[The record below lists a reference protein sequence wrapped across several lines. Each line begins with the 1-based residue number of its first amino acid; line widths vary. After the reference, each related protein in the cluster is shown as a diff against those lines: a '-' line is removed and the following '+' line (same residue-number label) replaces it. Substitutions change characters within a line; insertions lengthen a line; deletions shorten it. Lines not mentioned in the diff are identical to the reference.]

1 MNTLR
6 IGLVSISDRASSGVY
21 QDKGIPALEEW
32 LARALTTPFELQ
44 TRLIPDEQAIIEQTL
59 CELVDEMGCHLVLT
73 TGGTGPA
80 RRDVTPDATLAIAD
94 REMPGFGEQMRQVS
108 LHFVPTAILSRQVG
122 VIRKQAGRIPRVFIN
137 DLLARTDIVDLI
149 DARVKLKKQGKNFH
163 ACCPFH
169 NEKTPSFTVNGE
181 KQFYHCFGCGAHGNA
196 IDFLMNYDKLEFV
209 ETVEELA
216 AMHNLEVP
224 FEAGSGPSQ
233 IERHQRQTLYQ
244 LMDGLNTFYQQS
256 LQQPV
261 AMSARQYLEKRGLSH
276 EVIARFAIGFAPP
289 GWDNVLKRFG
299 GNPENRQ
306 SLIDAGMLVTNDQGR
321 SYDRFRERVMFPIRD
336 KRGRVIGF
344 GGRVLGN
351 DTPKYLNSPETDIF
365 HKGRQLYG
373 LYEAQQDNAEPNRLL
388 VVEGYMDVV
397 ALAQYGINY
406 AVASLGT
413 STTADHIQL
422 LFRATNN
429 VICCYDGDRAG
440 RDAAWRALET
450 ALPYMTDGRQLRFMF
465 LPDGEDPDTLV
476 RKEGKEAFEARMEQ
490 AMPLSAFLFNSL
502 MPQVDLSTPDGR
514 ARLSTLALPL
524 ISQVPGETLRIY
536 LRQELGNKLGILD
549 DSQLERLMP
558 KAAESGVSRPVPQ
571 LKRTTMRILIGL
583 LVQNPELATLVPPLE
598 NLDENKLPGLGLFRE
613 LVNTCLSQPGL
624 TTGQLLEHYR
634 GTNNAATLEKL
645 SMWDD
650 IADKNI
656 AEQTFTDSL
665 NHMFD
670 SLLELRQEELIARER
685 THGLSN
691 EERLELWTLNQEL
704 AKK

>member
-1 MNTLR
+1 M
-6 IGLVSISDRASSGVY
+6 
-21 QDKGIPALEEW
+21 
-32 LARALTTPFELQ
+32 
-44 TRLIPDEQAIIEQTL
+44 
-59 CELVDEMGCHLVLT
+59 
-73 TGGTGPA
+73 
-80 RRDVTPDATLAIAD
+80 
-94 REMPGFGEQMRQVS
+94 
-108 LHFVPTAILSRQVG
+108 
-122 VIRKQAGRIPRVFIN
+122 AGRIPRVFIN

-149 DARVKLKKQGKNFH
+149 DARVKLKKQGKNYH

-196 IDFLMNYDKLEFV
+196 LDFLMNYDKLEFV
-209 ETVEELA
+209 ESVEELA

-224 FEAGSGPSQ
+224 FEAGSGPSL

-244 LMDGLNTFYQQS
+244 LMDGLNAFYQQS
-256 LQQPV
+256 LTQP
-261 AMSARQYLEKRGLSH
+261 AAEPARQYLSRRGLSS
-276 EVIARFAIGFAPP
+276 EIIERFAIGYAPP

-299 GNPENRQ
+299 GNSENRK

-321 SYDRFRERVMFPIRD
+321 SYDRIRERVMFPIRD

-373 LYEAQQDNAEPNRLL
+373 LYEAQQDNDEPQRLL

-422 LFRATNN
+422 LFRVTKN

-450 ALPYMTDGRQLRFMF
+450 ALPYMSDGRQLRFMF

-490 AMPLSAFLFNSL
+490 ALPLSTFLFNSL
-502 MPQVDLSTPDGR
+502 LPQADLTTPDGTTQL
-514 ARLSTLALPL
+514 AALALPL
-524 ISQVPGETLRIY
+524 INQVPGETLRIQ
-536 LRQELGNKLGILD
+536 LRQLLGNKIGIFDDAQLD
-549 DSQLERLMP
+549 RLMP
-558 KAAESGVSRPVPQ
+558 KQVESATTRPAPQ

-583 LVQNPELATLVPPLE
+583 LIQNPELAPKVPPLE
-598 NLDENKLPGLGLFRE
+598 GLDHSRLAGLGLFTE

-634 GTNNAATLEKL
+634 GTKEATTLEKL

-650 IADKNI
+650 IADKDI
-656 AEQTFTDSL
+656 AEKTFTDAL

-670 SLLELRQEELIARER
+670 SMLERRQEELIARDR
-685 THGLSN
+685 THGLSS
-691 EERLELWTLNQEL
+691 EERRELWQLNQEL

>member
-1 MNTLR
+1 M
-6 IGLVSISDRASSGVY
+6 GL
-21 QDKGIPALEEW
+21 
-32 LARALTTPFELQ
+32 
-44 TRLIPDEQAIIEQTL
+44 
-59 CELVDEMGCHLVLT
+59 M
-73 TGGTGPA
+73 
-80 RRDVTPDATLAIAD
+80 
-94 REMPGFGEQMRQVS
+94 
-108 LHFVPTAILSRQVG
+108 
-122 VIRKQAGRIPRVFIN
+122 AGRIPRVFIN
-137 DLLARTDIVDLI
+137 DLLARTDIVDLV
-149 DARVKLKKQGKNFH
+149 DARVKLKKQGKNYH

-216 AMHNLEVP
+216 AMHNLDVP
-224 FEAGSGPSQ
+224 YEAGTGPSQ
-233 IERHQRQTLYQ
+233 IERHQRQNLYQ
-244 LMDGLNTFYQQS
+244 LLDGLSTFYQQS
-256 LQQPV
+256 LTQPN
-261 AMSARQYLEKRGLSH
+261 ASDAREYLSRRGLSAD
-276 EVIARFAIGFAPP
+276 VISRFAIGYAPA

-299 GNPENRQ
+299 GNEENRQ
-306 SLIDAGMLVTNDQGR
+306 SLIDAGMLVTNDRGR

-344 GGRVLGN
+344 GGRVLG
-351 DTPKYLNSPETDIF
+351 DGQPKYLNSPETDIF

-373 LYEAQQDNAEPNRLL
+373 LYEAQQSSPEPARLL

-397 ALAQYGINY
+397 ALAQYDINY

-422 LFRATNN
+422 LFRVTNN

-476 RKEGKEAFEARMEQ
+476 RKEGKDAFEARMDQ
-490 AMPLSAFLFNSL
+490 AQPLSTFLFNSL

-514 ARLSTLALPL
+514 AQLSTLALPL
-524 ISQVPGETLRIY
+524 ITQVPGETLRIY
-536 LRQELGNKLGILD
+536 LRQELGKKLGILD
-549 DSQLERLMP
+549 DSALERLMP
-558 KAAESGVSRPVPQ
+558 KQADAAPRNAPT

-583 LVQNPELATLVPPLE
+583 LLQNPELAPQVPPLDA
-598 NLDENKLPGLGLFRE
+598 LDKDKLPGLGLFAE

-624 TTGQLLEHYR
+624 TTGQLLEQYR
-634 GTNNAATLEKL
+634 GTKEAATLEKL

-650 IADKNI
+650 IADKDI
-656 AEQTFTDSL
+656 AEKTFTDSL

-670 SLLELRQEELIARER
+670 SMLEQRQEELIARER
-685 THGLSN
+685 THGLSS
-691 EERLELWTLNQEL
+691 EERRELWRLNQEL

>member
-1 MNTLR
+1 M
-6 IGLVSISDRASSGVY
+6 
-21 QDKGIPALEEW
+21 
-32 LARALTTPFELQ
+32 
-44 TRLIPDEQAIIEQTL
+44 
-59 CELVDEMGCHLVLT
+59 
-73 TGGTGPA
+73 
-80 RRDVTPDATLAIAD
+80 
-94 REMPGFGEQMRQVS
+94 
-108 LHFVPTAILSRQVG
+108 
-122 VIRKQAGRIPRVFIN
+122 AGRIPRVFIN

-149 DARVKLKKQGKNFH
+149 DARVKLKKQGKNYH

-224 FEAGSGPSQ
+224 FEAGSGPTQ
-233 IERHQRQTLYQ
+233 IERHQRQTLYE
-244 LMDGLNTFYQQS
+244 LLDGLNGFYRQALQAQS
-256 LQQPV
+256 GEP
-261 AMSARQYLEKRGLSH
+261 ARHYLAKRGLSDS
-276 EVIARFAIGFAPP
+276 VIERFAIGYAPP
-289 GWDNVLKRFG
+289 GWDNALKRFG
-299 GNPENRQ
+299 NNSENRK
-306 SLIDAGMLVTNDQGR
+306 SLIDAGMLVTNDNGR

-344 GGRVLGN
+344 GGRVLG
-351 DTPKYLNSPETDIF
+351 DALPKYLNSPETDIF

-373 LYEAQQDNAEPNRLL
+373 LYEVQQSDPNPPRLL

-397 ALAQYGINY
+397 ALAQYDINY

-413 STTADHIQL
+413 ATTAEHIQM
-422 LFRATNN
+422 LFRATNT

-440 RDAAWRALET
+440 RSAAWRALET

-476 RKEGKEAFEARMEQ
+476 RKEGKAAFEARMEQ
-490 AMPLSAFLFNSL
+490 AQPLSTFLFNSL
-502 MPQVDLSTPDGR
+502 LPQVDLSTPDGR
-514 ARLSTLALPL
+514 AQLSTLALPL

-549 DSQLERLMP
+549 DSQLERLMTRQ
-558 KAAESGVSRPVPQ
+558 ADNSQTRPAPT

-583 LVQNPELATLVPPLE
+583 LVQNPELAPLVPSLAA
-598 NLDENKLPGLGLFRE
+598 LDKTKLPGLELFAE

-634 GTNNAATLEKL
+634 GTKEAATLEKL
-645 SMWDD
+645 STWDD
-650 IADKNI
+650 IADKDI
-656 AEQTFTDSL
+656 AEKTFTDAL
-665 NHMFD
+665 DHMFD
-670 SLLELRQEELIARER
+670 SVLELRLTELIARSR
-685 THGLSN
+685 TQGLSAAER
-691 EERLELWTLNQEL
+691 EEVRIITE
-704 AKK
+704 ARARK

>member
-1 MNTLR
+1 M
-6 IGLVSISDRASSGVY
+6 
-21 QDKGIPALEEW
+21 
-32 LARALTTPFELQ
+32 
-44 TRLIPDEQAIIEQTL
+44 
-59 CELVDEMGCHLVLT
+59 
-73 TGGTGPA
+73 
-80 RRDVTPDATLAIAD
+80 
-94 REMPGFGEQMRQVS
+94 
-108 LHFVPTAILSRQVG
+108 
-122 VIRKQAGRIPRVFIN
+122 AGRIPRVFIN

-149 DARVKLKKQGKNFH
+149 DARVKLKKQGKNYH

-224 FEAGSGPSQ
+224 FEAGSGPTQ
-233 IERHQRQTLYQ
+233 IERHQRQTLYE
-244 LMDGLNTFYQQS
+244 LLDGLNGFYRQALQAQS
-256 LQQPV
+256 GEP
-261 AMSARQYLEKRGLSH
+261 ARHYLAKRGLSDS
-276 EVIARFAIGFAPP
+276 VIERFAIGYAPP
-289 GWDNVLKRFG
+289 GWDNALKRFG
-299 GNPENRQ
+299 NNSENRK
-306 SLIDAGMLVTNDQGR
+306 SLIDAGMLVTNDNGR

-344 GGRVLGN
+344 GGRVLG
-351 DTPKYLNSPETDIF
+351 DALPKYLNSPETDIF

-373 LYEAQQDNAEPNRLL
+373 LYEVQQSDPNPPRLL

-397 ALAQYGINY
+397 ALSQYDINY

-413 STTADHIQL
+413 ATTAEHIQM
-422 LFRATNN
+422 LFRATNT

-440 RDAAWRALET
+440 RSAAWRALET

-476 RKEGKEAFEARMEQ
+476 RKEGKAAFEARMEQ
-490 AMPLSAFLFNSL
+490 AQPLSTFLFNSL
-502 MPQVDLSTPDGR
+502 LPQVDLSTPDGR
-514 ARLSTLALPL
+514 AQLSTLALPL

-549 DSQLERLMP
+549 DSQLERLMTRQ
-558 KAAESGVSRPVPQ
+558 ADNSQTRPAPT

-583 LVQNPELATLVPPLE
+583 LVQNPELAPLVPSLAA
-598 NLDENKLPGLGLFRE
+598 LDKTKLPGLELFSE

-634 GTNNAATLEKL
+634 GTKEAATLEKL
-645 SMWDD
+645 STWDD
-650 IADKNI
+650 IADKDI
-656 AEQTFTDSL
+656 AEKTFTDAL
-665 NHMFD
+665 DHMFD
-670 SLLELRQEELIARER
+670 SVLELRLTELIARSR
-685 THGLSN
+685 TQGLSAAER
-691 EERLELWTLNQEL
+691 EEVRIITEAR

>member
-1 MNTLR
+1 M
-6 IGLVSISDRASSGVY
+6 
-21 QDKGIPALEEW
+21 
-32 LARALTTPFELQ
+32 
-44 TRLIPDEQAIIEQTL
+44 
-59 CELVDEMGCHLVLT
+59 
-73 TGGTGPA
+73 
-80 RRDVTPDATLAIAD
+80 
-94 REMPGFGEQMRQVS
+94 
-108 LHFVPTAILSRQVG
+108 
-122 VIRKQAGRIPRVFIN
+122 AGRIPRVFIN

-224 FEAGSGPSQ
+224 YEAGSGPTQ
-233 IERHQRQTLYQ
+233 IERHQRQNLYQ
-244 LMDGLNTFYQQS
+244 LMEGLNTFYQQS
-256 LQQPV
+256 LNQPN
-261 AMSARQYLEKRGLSH
+261 ADLARQYLAKRGLSS
-276 EVIARFAIGFAPP
+276 EVISRFAIGYAPP

-299 GNPENRQ
+299 ANRENKQ

-344 GGRVLGN
+344 GGRVLG
-351 DTPKYLNSPETDIF
+351 DGMPKYLNSPETDIF

-373 LYEAQQDNAEPNRLL
+373 LYEAQQAAAEPQRLL

-397 ALAQYGINY
+397 ALAQYDINY

-422 LFRATNN
+422 LFRVTHN

-476 RKEGKEAFEARMEQ
+476 RIEGKAAFEARMEQ
-490 AMPLSAFLFNSL
+490 AQPLSTFLFNSL
-502 MPQVDLSTPDGR
+502 LPQADLTSPDGKTQL
-514 ARLSTLALPL
+514 AALSLPL
-524 ISQVPGETLRIY
+524 ITQIPGETLRIQ
-536 LRQELGNKLGILD
+536 LRQILSNKIGIFDDTQLD
-549 DSQLERLMP
+549 RLIP
-558 KAAESGVSRPVPQ
+558 KQAENGSNRPAPQ
-571 LKRTTMRILIGL
+571 LKRTPMRILIGL
-583 LVQNPELATLVPPLE
+583 LVQNPELAAVVPPLSG
-598 NLDENKLPGLGLFRE
+598 LDPKKQPGLGLFSE

-624 TTGQLLEHYR
+624 TTGQLLEQYR
-634 GTNNAATLEKL
+634 GTNEAATLEKL
-645 SMWDD
+645 SVWTD
-650 IADKNI
+650 IRDENVEKM
-656 AEQTFTDSL
+656 FTDTL
-665 NHMFD
+665 NHILD
-670 SLLELRQEELIARER
+670 SILELRQEELIARDR

-691 EERLELWTLNQEL
+691 EERMEFWQIRQALE
-704 AKK
+704 KK

>member
-1 MNTLR
+1 M
-6 IGLVSISDRASSGVY
+6 
-21 QDKGIPALEEW
+21 
-32 LARALTTPFELQ
+32 
-44 TRLIPDEQAIIEQTL
+44 
-59 CELVDEMGCHLVLT
+59 
-73 TGGTGPA
+73 
-80 RRDVTPDATLAIAD
+80 
-94 REMPGFGEQMRQVS
+94 
-108 LHFVPTAILSRQVG
+108 
-122 VIRKQAGRIPRVFIN
+122 AGRIPRVFIN

-149 DARVKLKKQGKNFH
+149 DARVKLKKQGKNYH

-224 FEAGSGPSQ
+224 FEAGSGPTQ
-233 IERHQRQTLYQ
+233 IERHQRQTLYE
-244 LMDGLNTFYQQS
+244 LLDGLNGFYRQALQAQS
-256 LQQPV
+256 AEP
-261 AMSARQYLEKRGLSH
+261 ARQYLAKRGLSDS
-276 EVIARFAIGFAPP
+276 VIERFAIGYAPP

-299 GNPENRQ
+299 NNSENRK

-344 GGRVLGN
+344 GGRVLG
-351 DTPKYLNSPETDIF
+351 DALPKYLNSPETDIF

-373 LYEAQQDNAEPNRLL
+373 LYEVQQSDPNPPRLL

-397 ALAQYGINY
+397 ALSQYDINY

-413 STTADHIQL
+413 ATTAEHIQM
-422 LFRATNN
+422 LFRVTNN

-440 RDAAWRALET
+440 RSAAWRALET

-476 RKEGKEAFEARMEQ
+476 RQEGKAAFEARMEQ
-490 AMPLSAFLFNSL
+490 AQPLSTFLFNSL
-502 MPQVDLSTPDGR
+502 LPQVDLSTPDGR
-514 ARLSTLALPL
+514 AQLSTLALPL

-549 DSQLERLMP
+549 DSQLERLMTRQ
-558 KAAESGVSRPVPQ
+558 ADNSQTRPAPT

-583 LVQNPELATLVPPLE
+583 LVQNPELAPLVPSLAA
-598 NLDENKLPGLGLFRE
+598 LDKTKLPGLELFAE

-634 GTNNAATLEKL
+634 GTKEAATLEKL
-645 SMWDD
+645 STWDD
-650 IADKNI
+650 IADKDI
-656 AEQTFTDSL
+656 AEKTFTDAL
-665 NHMFD
+665 DHMFD
-670 SLLELRQEELIARER
+670 SVLELRLTELIARSR
-685 THGLSN
+685 TQGLSAAER
-691 EERLELWTLNQEL
+691 EEVRIITE
-704 AKK
+704 ARARK

>member
-1 MNTLR
+1 M
-6 IGLVSISDRASSGVY
+6 
-21 QDKGIPALEEW
+21 
-32 LARALTTPFELQ
+32 
-44 TRLIPDEQAIIEQTL
+44 
-59 CELVDEMGCHLVLT
+59 
-73 TGGTGPA
+73 
-80 RRDVTPDATLAIAD
+80 
-94 REMPGFGEQMRQVS
+94 
-108 LHFVPTAILSRQVG
+108 
-122 VIRKQAGRIPRVFIN
+122 AGRIPRVFIN
-137 DLLARTDIVDLI
+137 DLLARTDIIDLI
-149 DARVKLKKQGKNFH
+149 DARVKLKKQGKNWH

-169 NEKTPSFTVNGE
+169 NEKSPSFTVNGE

-224 FEAGSGPSQ
+224 YEAGNGPSQ
-233 IERHQRQTLYQ
+233 IERHQRQSLYQ
-244 LMDGLNTFYQQS
+244 LMDGLSAFYQQS
-256 LQQPV
+256 LTQP
-261 AMSARQYLEKRGLSH
+261 AAEPARQYLERRGLSSD
-276 EVIARFAIGFAPP
+276 VIARFAIGYAPP

-299 GNPENRQ
+299 ANQENRQ

-336 KRGRVIGF
+336 KRGRVMGF

-373 LYEAQQDNAEPNRLL
+373 LYEAQQDNDEPQRLL

-422 LFRATNN
+422 LFRVTKN

-450 ALPYMTDGRQLRFMF
+450 ALPYMSDGRQLRFMF

-476 RKEGKEAFEARMEQ
+476 RKEGKAAFEARMEQ
-490 AMPLSAFLFNSL
+490 AMPLSTFLFNSL
-502 MPQVDLSTPDGR
+502 LPQADLTTPDGTTQL
-514 ARLSTLALPL
+514 AALALPL
-524 ISQVPGETLRIY
+524 ISQVPGETLRIQ
-536 LRQELGNKLGILD
+536 LRQLLGNKIGIFDDAQLD
-549 DSQLERLMP
+549 RLMP
-558 KAAESGVSRPVPQ
+558 KQAENATARPAPQ

-583 LVQNPELATLVPPLE
+583 LVQSPELAPLVPPLE
-598 NLDENKLPGLGLFRE
+598 GLDKSRMAGLGLFTE

-624 TTGQLLEHYR
+624 TTGQLLEQYR
-634 GTNNAATLEKL
+634 GTKEAATLEKL
-645 SMWDD
+645 AMWDD
-650 IADKNI
+650 IADKDI
-656 AEQTFTDSL
+656 AEKTFNDAL

-670 SLLELRQEELIARER
+670 SMLVQRQEELIARDR
-685 THGLSN
+685 THGLSS
-691 EERLELWTLNQEL
+691 EERRELWQLNQEL